1 MFRVSLTLLG
11 HGQYK
16 TRLKKRMVG
25 FIPKVIPRKI
35 RNNMV
40 ALRSEANTGHMEGYI
55 KTEAERLD
63 ATGRKLQK
71 VMWDPVLQRYT
82 LMKETKV
89 RGPFLT
95 KSNIARKVD
104 FPIGALHGLKVEG
117 KK

>member
-1 MFRVSLTLLG
+1 MFFSTLILLA

-40 ALRSEANTGHMEGYI
+40 AMRSEANTGHIEGYI
-55 KTEAERLD
+55 KTETERMD
-63 ATGRKLQK
+63 ATGRKIHRTL
-71 VMWDPVLQRYT
+71 WDPILQRYT
-82 LMKETKV
+82 LFKETKT

-95 KSNIARKVD
+95 KSHIA
-104 FPIGALHGLKVEG
+104 
-117 KK
+117 KKQNMLGVAAMMQKK

>member
-1 MFRVSLTLLG
+1 MFSASLALFG
-11 HGQYK
+11 RGQYK

-35 RNNMV
+35 RNNTV

-55 KTEAERLD
+55 KTESERLD

-89 RGPFLT
+89 RGPFMT

-104 FPIGALHGLKVEG
+104 FPIGALHGIKLGG